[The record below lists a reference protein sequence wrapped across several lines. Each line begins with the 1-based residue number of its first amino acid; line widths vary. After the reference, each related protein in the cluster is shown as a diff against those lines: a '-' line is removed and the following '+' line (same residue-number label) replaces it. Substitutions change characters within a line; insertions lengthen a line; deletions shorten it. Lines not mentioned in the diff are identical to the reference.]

1 MAEFAGLGGL
11 WIAAILV
18 VTLAAGL
25 LRGFSGFGS
34 SLLLVPVL
42 GLAMGPVAAVAIGTL
57 LEALATLMLV
67 PSSLAHTTRHRLATM
82 GLSALIAIPVGHL
95 ALRELDP
102 LLSNLAIS
110 AAVVAMA
117 GLMWRGMSLPLPR
130 GTAGETGAGVAS
142 GFLTGFGSIGGPPLV
157 LYILAG
163 SDPALRKRADLI
175 VVSGIAQLAAVVSMM
190 LFGLL
195 TFDGASSAAYL
206 APVFFGGG
214 VLGARLFR
222 KASERAY
229 QQVALGALFLAAV
242 GLLCTNLARLLL

>member
-142 GFLTGFGSIGGPPLV
+142 GFLTGFGSIGGPP
-157 LYILAG
+157 
-163 SDPALRKRADLI
+163 SCCTSSR
-175 VVSGIAQLAAVVSMM
+175 
-190 LFGLL
+190 
-195 TFDGASSAAYL
+195 GATRPCASA
-206 APVFFGGG
+206 
-214 VLGARLFR
+214 R
-222 KASERAY
+222 
-229 QQVALGALFLAAV
+229 
-242 GLLCTNLARLLL
+242 T

>member
-1 MAEFAGLGGL
+1 MAEFAGLSGL
-11 WIAAILV
+11 WIAVILL

-42 GLAMGPVAAVAIGTL
+42 GIAMGPIPAVAIGTL

-82 GLSALIAIPVGHL
+82 GLSALVAIPIGHF

-117 GLMWRGMSLPLPR
+117 GLMWRGTDLPLPR
-130 GTAGETGAGVAS
+130 GSRGETGAGIVS

-163 SDPALRKRADLI
+163 SDPARRKRADLI
-175 VVSGIAQLAAVVSMM
+175 VVSGVAQLAAVVSMM

-222 KASERAY
+222 QASERAY
-229 QQVALGALFLAAV
+229 QQVALGALFLAALA
-242 GLLCTNLARLLL
+242 LLCTNLARLLL

>member
-1 MAEFAGLGGL
+1 MTGFAGLGGIQ
-11 WIAAILV
+11 IAVILAF
-18 VTLAAGL
+18 TLAAGL

-42 GLAMGPVAAVAIGTL
+42 GLTMGPVPAVAIGTL

-67 PSSLAHTTRHRLATM
+67 PSSLAHTTRDRLVTM
-82 GLSALIAIPVGHL
+82 GLSALVAIPAGHY

-102 LLSNLAIS
+102 LVSNLAIS

-117 GLMWRGMSLPLPR
+117 GLMWRGTAVPLPR
-130 GTAGETGAGVAS
+130 GRRGETAAGVMS

-163 SDPALRKRADLI
+163 REPARHKRADLI
-175 VVSGIAQLAAVVSMM
+175 VVSGVAQLAAVGSML

-195 TFDGASSAAYL
+195 GFDGASSAAYL
-206 APVFFGGG
+206 VPVFFGGG
-214 VLGARLFR
+214 VFGAWLFR
-222 KASERAY
+222 HASERTY
-229 QQVALGALFLAAV
+229 QQVALGALFVAAV
-242 GLLCTNLARLLL
+242 ALLCTNLARLLL